1 MDNAPYLVLAASSGA
16 GKTTIAKELVKRHK
30 EMVISVSA
38 TTRDRRIG
46 ENNGEDYFFM
56 SKEEFERNIAQNNFI
71 EYEQVHG
78 CYYGTLRQVVEK
90 WAQEG
95 KIVVFDIDVN
105 GALSIKRIYPNSILI
120 FIKAPSLKELKRR
133 LKDRKSD
140 SEQEMQMR
148 LQRIDYEYEQ
158 SKKFDYII
166 INKELDNAISEIE
179 IIINNYKNEMII

>member
-1 MDNAPYLVLAASSGA
+1 MNKDPFLVLAASSGA

-38 TTRDRRIG
+38 TTRARRVG
-46 ENNGEDYFFM
+46 EKNGVDYFFM
-56 SKEEFERNIAQNNFI
+56 TQEEFEQNIDRNNFI

-78 CYYGTLRQVVEK
+78 CYYGTLKQVVEK

-105 GALSIKRIYPNSILI
+105 GALTIKRIYPNSILI
-120 FIKAPSLKELKRR
+120 FIKAPSLTELKRR

-140 SEQEMQMR
+140 SARDIEMRM
-148 LQRIDYEYEQ
+148 QRIEYEYEQ
-158 SKKFDYII
+158 SKKFDHII
-166 INKELDNAISEIE
+166 INKNLAKAVNDIEEILN
-179 IIINNYKNEMII
+179 IHN